1 VPRRAYRVRSGDNLT
16 SIAKANKVSVG
27 DLQRWNNLGGK
38 RLKAGQMLVMQ
49 GGAKPAKDQARAQAD
64 DSKRSTR
71 YTVRKGDS
79 YYLVAKRFN
88 VPPQH
93 LKRWNPRLGKALRPG
108 QTLTV
113 YTDR

>member
-1 VPRRAYRVRSGDNLT
+1 
-16 SIAKANKVSVG
+16 
-27 DLQRWNNLGGK
+27 
-38 RLKAGQMLVMQ
+38 MLVMQ
-49 GGAKPAKDQARAQAD
+49 GGAQATKASPTQTA
-64 DSKRSTR
+64 SAKRSTQYR
-71 YTVRKGDS
+71 VRKGDS

-88 VPPQH
+88 VPAQH